1 MRRIN
6 GSFLIQIPIY
16 FRYSNVLIFFKCIK
30 IIWRKKTK
38 VENEYPK
45 KVSAFTI
52 ICPNSYD
59 RVAEICT
66 ALMAVRGYDFPRS
79 LTMKRSRK
87 EGRSFLMT
95 TYQSEK
101 SSFPCYA
108 HFPWHNGAKKCL
120 NSQFHHILFMICTFC
135 IASSKNKKISR
146 EINEVKI
153 NLIKDLVPLYSLTI
167 VIVSKDLL
175 STFTLGYVCPNL
187 SHISDILSFWNL
199 TLYLI
204 GQMCQIIFQRYPS
217 EKVFDKFLNPQQGWV
232 CTCLGVYLLNY

>member
-1 MRRIN
+1 MSSIIDILNRQK
-6 GSFLIQIPIY
+6 FCWLLP
-16 FRYSNVLIFFKCIK
+16 VLIFFKCIK

-108 HFPWHNGAKKCL
+108 HFPWHNGAKKKSEFTFEYICIHNFTIFYLWYVLSVLHLQKIRKYLVKL
-120 NSQFHHILFMICTFC
+120 NEYSHTTCTGF
-135 IASSKNKKISR
+135 
-146 EINEVKI
+146 
-153 NLIKDLVPLYSLTI
+153 
-167 VIVSKDLL
+167 
-175 STFTLGYVCPNL
+175 
-187 SHISDILSFWNL
+187 
-199 TLYLI
+199 
-204 GQMCQIIFQRYPS
+204 
-217 EKVFDKFLNPQQGWV
+217 
-232 CTCLGVYLLNY
+232 

>member
-30 IIWRKKTK
+30 IIWRKKPKSKT
-38 VENEYPK
+38 NTPK
-45 KVSAFTI
+45 KCLHFTI
-52 ICPNSYD
+52 NCLNSYD
-59 RVAEICT
+59 QVAEICT

-108 HFPWHNGAKKCL
+108 HFPLHNG
-120 NSQFHHILFMICTFC
+120 
-135 IASSKNKKISR
+135 
-146 EINEVKI
+146 VKA
-153 NLIKDLVPLYSLTI
+153 
-167 VIVSKDLL
+167 
-175 STFTLGYVCPNL
+175 
-187 SHISDILSFWNL
+187 
-199 TLYLI
+199 
-204 GQMCQIIFQRYPS
+204 
-217 EKVFDKFLNPQQGWV
+217 FLKHF
-232 CTCLGVYLLNY
+232 